1 MMLNLWDGIKK
12 GSRFKSKK
20 NVILLGYNATASTIA
35 HELFHK
41 IDHTYGISESGILT
55 NVIQKD
61 YKYLQYLPKTYGI
74 SIEDMLYLKYS
85 HIFVRK
91 NKVKEH
97 YAGISDI
104 LNGMSKGKIKLGY
117 IHPDPDYWNKP
128 FALEKETWANYGSM
142 IYIRN
147 EEAWIT
153 ANNIFPSIT
162 KQVNVILKEFEE
174 ELKW

>member
-1 MMLNLWDGIKK
+1 MLFR
-12 GSRFKSKK
+12 S
-20 NVILLGYNATASTIA
+20 
-35 HELFHK
+35 
-41 IDHTYGISESGILT
+41 
-55 NVIQKD
+55 
-61 YKYLQYLPKTYGI
+61 
-74 SIEDMLYLKYS
+74 
-85 HIFVRK
+85 
-91 NKVKEH
+91 
-97 YAGISDI
+97 
-104 LNGMSKGKIKLGY
+104 

-174 ELKW
+174 ELK